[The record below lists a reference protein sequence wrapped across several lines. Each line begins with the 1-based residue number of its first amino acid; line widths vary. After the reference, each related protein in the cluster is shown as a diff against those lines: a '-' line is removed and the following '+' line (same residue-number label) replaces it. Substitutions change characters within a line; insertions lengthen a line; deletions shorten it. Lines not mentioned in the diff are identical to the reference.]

1 MASRALRAT
10 WLALD
15 QATGFRVWQLVPW
28 PRVQGGASYMTC
40 GVQGKIST
48 WALLKIK
55 SFKIVTAEHY
65 TKCGPFCVTAQVTV
79 PAQVTSERMAWKAP
93 AGGTGGRPQ
102 HLRDCEEETKPP

>member
-1 MASRALRAT
+1 M
-10 WLALD
+10 
-15 QATGFRVWQLVPW
+15 WQLVPW
-28 PRVQGGASYMTC
+28 PRVQGGTSYMTC
-40 GVQGKIST
+40 GVQGKMST